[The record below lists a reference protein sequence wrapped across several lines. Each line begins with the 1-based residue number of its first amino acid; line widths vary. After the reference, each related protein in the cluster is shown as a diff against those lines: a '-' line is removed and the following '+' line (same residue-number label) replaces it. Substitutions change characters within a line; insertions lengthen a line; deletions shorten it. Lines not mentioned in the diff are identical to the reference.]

1 MLTFCII
8 TTVLLGLVSITI
20 FASAVMNYVI
30 KEYRAGHLGLFVTS
44 CCIVAIINIWL
55 LYCN

>member
-8 TTVLLGLVSITI
+8 TTVLLGITSITT
-20 FASAVMNYVI
+20 FASAVMNYIVR
-30 KEYRAGHLGLFVTS
+30 EYKAGHLGLFVTS

-55 LYCN
+55 LY